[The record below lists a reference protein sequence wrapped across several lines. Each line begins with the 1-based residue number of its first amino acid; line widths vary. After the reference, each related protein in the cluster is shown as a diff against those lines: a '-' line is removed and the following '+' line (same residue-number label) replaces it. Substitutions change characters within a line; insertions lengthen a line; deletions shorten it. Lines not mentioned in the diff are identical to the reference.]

1 MLILVVIS
9 ELCDTNG
16 FTIFLYISGS
26 WSDFYKYIVFYN
38 KLKLWCYFHFKN
50 KSLGKVIFM
59 NHSPKKMTTL
69 YKYALVYLKFQQ
81 LKLKKKKKI
90 RVHVLLKVV
99 QRQMQ
104 RWLQARLCEVLWKV
118 LLCLLK
124 SMWVI

>member
-81 LKLKKKKKI
+81 LKLKKKKKDSCSCA
-90 RVHVLLKVV
+90 LESCSKADAKVV
-99 QRQMQ
+99 TSKT
-104 RWLQARLCEVLWKV
+104 L
-118 LLCLLK
+118 
-124 SMWVI
+124 